1 MYSYKLREQGLLSLL
16 LLAYVVVRSFYL
28 DAVPRWDAATYW
40 GGIASAIEA
49 TKNSSSLTDL
59 PRVILDTYN
68 VFGHSAMGYVGLL
81 VMGQLFDY
89 PNLFILNVTHLLLAT
104 FSVFCAFKIFRWF
117 VPGERH
123 LPEVLLA
130 TAIFAL
136 DPLFF
141 ATSIFIN
148 TDFPVLV
155 FFTAA
160 LAALL
165 YGRYGWFAIASL
177 FMIFSKA
184 TGTIFWISLIG
195 GIGLYGLIIL
205 CREISAGRRPALSGL
220 FPPTG
225 ILAVKHQLPFSTIV
239 YRILCIGLPGIA
251 FKLYTIAQQGAMW
264 TASSGIKF
272 DSKGWNCF
280 GFNTRVMSNRAG
292 EIFILNFHWV
302 LVLIIVFALLIG
314 YGRHIERSK
323 KKSIAII
330 ESRAIES
337 VSMESV
343 SPVAALMDPRAEYSQ
358 SVIAEPDSNY
368 AEAVVAENNRWWGLL
383 PVVMCF
389 FTFVAFNLTYIT
401 YIIPRYVV
409 YGGFFLILFALLA
422 LQFAAGSRK
431 TRSVILAITFILF
444 TAQTFRTIDPLSKW
458 LFGST
463 AFSEHRILQIDS
475 PGEAQGNG
483 FVYNAEFA
491 MLDKLLNRMQKAIPI
506 KRDTTIITW
515 DKDSGYSWFTRGDT
529 FVNATTLERTI
540 DKRNSFRYNVIE
552 VSDLHRAIAPPHA
565 IYIYMPWLAQFSDEE
580 KELAHLRQFYEVST
594 AEDVGFQGYSLRL
607 YRLTRLNQ

>member
-1 MYSYKLREQGLLSLL
+1 LYFFKLKEQGLLSLL

-49 TKNSSSLTDL
+49 TKTIGNMAEL

-81 VMGQLFDY
+81 VLGQLLDY
-89 PNLFILNVTHLLLAT
+89 PNLFTLNFTHLLLAT
-104 FSVFCAFKIFRWF
+104 FSVFCTFKIFRWF
-117 VPGERH
+117 LPSAQH

-165 YGRYGWFAIASL
+165 YGHYGWFAIASL

-184 TGTIFWISLIG
+184 TGVLFWISLAG
-195 GIGLYGLIIL
+195 GIGLYSLIVL
-205 CREISAGRRPALSGL
+205 CRENRAGRLPSLGHL
-220 FPPTG
+220 LPPTG
-225 ILAVKHQLPFSTIV
+225 ILAVKHHLPLSTIF
-239 YRILCIGLPGIA
+239 YRIFCIFLPGVG
-251 FKLYTIAQQGAMW
+251 FKLYSIAKQGAMW
-264 TASSGIKF
+264 SASNGIKF
-272 DSKGWNCF
+272 DSQGWNCF

-302 LVLIIVFALLIG
+302 LVLVVLFALLIG
-314 YGRHIERSK
+314 YGRYIERGRK
-323 KKSIAII
+323 KTSATIETASID
-330 ESRAIES
+330 SNT
-337 VSMESV
+337 
-343 SPVAALMDPRAEYSQ
+343 EYSQ
-358 SVIAEPDSNY
+358 SVITEPNSSN
-368 AEAVVAENNRWWGLL
+368 AEATAAPAENNRWWGML
-383 PVVMCF
+383 PVLMCF
-389 FTFVAFNLTYIT
+389 LIFVVFNLTYIT

-409 YGGFFLILFALLA
+409 YGGFFLIIFALLS
-422 LQFAAGSRK
+422 LQFAAKSRK
-431 TRSVILAITFILF
+431 TRCILLAIVFTLF
-444 TAQTFRTIDPLSKW
+444 TLQTFRTIDPLSKW
-458 LFGST
+458 VFGST

-475 PGEAQGNG
+475 AGEAQGNG

-491 MLDKLLNRMQKAIPI
+491 LEDKLLNRMQKAIPI
-506 KRDTTIITW
+506 KPDTTIITW
-515 DKDSGYSWFTRGDT
+515 NKDSGYAWFTRGDT
-529 FVNATTLERTI
+529 FVDADSLERTI
-540 DKRNSFRYNVIE
+540 DKRNSFGYNIIE
-552 VSDLHRAIAPPHA
+552 ISDLHRAIAPPHA
-565 IYIYMPWLAQFSDEE
+565 IYIYMSWLAQFSNEE
-580 KELAHLRQFYEVST
+580 KELAHLRQFYEVSA

-607 YRLTRLNQ
+607 YRLTRLSQ

>member
-1 MYSYKLREQGLLSLL
+1 MYFFKLKEQGLLCLL

-40 GGIASAIEA
+40 GGITSAIEA
-49 TKNSSSLTDL
+49 TKTIGSVAEL

-81 VMGQLFDY
+81 VLGQLIDY
-89 PNLFILNVTHLLLAT
+89 PNLFTLNFTHLLLAT
-104 FSVFCAFKIFRWF
+104 FSVFCTFKIFRWF
-117 VPGERH
+117 LPSARH

-165 YGRYGWFAIASL
+165 YGHYGWFAIASL

-184 TGTIFWISLIG
+184 TGTLLWISLVG
-195 GIGLYGLIIL
+195 GIGLYSLIIL
-205 CREISAGRRPALSGL
+205 CRDIRAGRRPDLGQL
-220 FPPTG
+220 FPPTS
-225 ILAVKHQLPFSTIV
+225 ILAIKHHLPLSTTF
-239 YRILCIGLPGIA
+239 YRIFCIILPGIG
-251 FKLYTIAQQGAMW
+251 FKLYSIAKQGAMW
-264 TASSGIKF
+264 SASSGIKF
-272 DSKGWNCF
+272 DSQGWNCF

-302 LVLIIVFALLIG
+302 LVLIILFALLIG
-314 YGRHIERSK
+314 YGRHIERGRKQSSTKIETAPVGSSAEYSK
-323 KKSIAII
+323 SVII
-330 ESRAIES
+330 ESKSSNAKTTAI
-337 VSMESV
+337 
-343 SPVAALMDPRAEYSQ
+343 
-358 SVIAEPDSNY
+358 
-368 AEAVVAENNRWWGLL
+368 AVENNRWWGIL
-383 PVVMCF
+383 PVLMCF

-409 YGGFFLILFALLA
+409 YGGFFLTIFSLLS
-422 LQFAAGSRK
+422 LQFAANSRK
-431 TRSVILAITFILF
+431 TRCILLAIVFTLF
-444 TAQTFRTIDPLSKW
+444 TLQTFRTIDPLSKW
-458 LFGST
+458 VFGST

-475 PGEAQGNG
+475 AGEAQGNG

-491 MLDKLLNRMQKAIPI
+491 VLDKLLNRMQKAMPI
-506 KRDTTIITW
+506 KPETIIITW
-515 DKDSGYSWFTRGDT
+515 NSDSGYSWFTRGDT
-529 FVNATTLERTI
+529 FVNADTLERTI
-540 DKRNSFRYNVIE
+540 DTRNKFGYNIIDVK
-552 VSDLHRAIAPPHA
+552 SLHSAIAPHEA
-565 IYIYMPWLAQFSDEE
+565 YYVYMPWLAQFSNEE
-580 KELAHLRQFYEVST
+580 QELAHVRQFYQVSI
-594 AEDVGFQGYSLRL
+594 AEDVGFQGYSLRF
-607 YRLTRLNQ
+607 YRLTRRPHQ